1 VKLFLDDFSLF
12 NDIEI
17 DLSKLSKLCF
27 NKFQKIGIDLNL
39 RKYMFLVY
47 IKVILGCIVSKER
60 KLLDL
65 KKIMTIVE
73 MSSPKNP

>member
-1 VKLFLDDFSLF
+1 
-12 NDIEI
+12 
-17 DLSKLSKLCF
+17 
-27 NKFQKIGIDLNL
+27 
-39 RKYMFLVY
+39 MFLVY
-47 IKVILGCIVSKER
+47 FKVIQGYIVSKKM

>member
-1 VKLFLDDFSLF
+1 MKLFLDDFDLF

-17 DLSKLSKLCF
+17 DLSKLQLCF
-27 NKFQKIGIDLNL
+27 NKCQEFGIGLNL
-39 RKYMFLVY
+39 EKCMFLVY
-47 IKVILGCIVSKER
+47 FKVIIGYIVSKEG

-73 MSSPKNP
+73 MSSPKNL

>member
-1 VKLFLDDFSLF
+1 MKSFLDDFSLF

-17 DLSKLSKLCF
+17 DLSKLQLCF
-27 NKFQKIGIDLNL
+27 YKCQEFGIDLNF
-39 RKYMFLVY
+39 KKCMFLVY
-47 IKVILGCIVSKER
+47 FKEILGYIVSKEG

>member
-1 VKLFLDDFSLF
+1 MKLFLDDFSFL

-17 DLSKLSKLCF
+17 DLSKLQLCF
-27 NKFQKIGIDLNL
+27 SKCQEFDIDLNL
-39 RKYMFLVY
+39 EKCMILVY
-47 IKVILGCIVSKER
+47 FKVILGYVVSKEG

>member
-1 VKLFLDDFSLF
+1 MKLFLIDFSLF

-17 DLSKLSKLCF
+17 DLSKLQLCF
-27 NKFQKIGIDLNL
+27 CKCQEFGIDLNL
-39 RKYMFLVY
+39 KKCMFLIY
-47 IKVILGCIVSKER
+47 FKEILGYIISKEG